1 MIFKFNHFNICYT
14 FLGLAICLL
23 FIGCDPKCEFIDSK
37 LNLANESRLPKWFPL
52 PPDLSRSDITVTIA
66 SYSSWSGMKARV
78 IARGPA
84 PEYQVLFESIG
95 TLRVHPLTEKLG
107 YDKYPLYS
115 IVNIEGIEE
124 ILEQRRPED
133 IVYIS
138 DDIKVTEYIQK

>member
-1 MIFKFNHFNICYT
+1 MNFKINHSNISYV
-14 FLGLAICLL
+14 FLGLALCFL

-37 LNLANESRLPKWFPL
+37 LNLANESRIPNWFSL
-52 PPDLSRSDITVTIA
+52 PPNFSRTDITVSIA

-84 PEYQVLFESIG
+84 PEYQVLFDSVG
-95 TLRVHPLTEKLG
+95 TLRVHPMTEKLG

-115 IVNIEGIEE
+115 IVNIEGVEE

-133 IVYIS
+133 IV
-138 DDIKVTEYIQK
+138 